1 MTNSKNSTNNSSKSD
16 ELYAIAETSGQQ
28 FWFEVNR
35 YYDIDRLN
43 AKEKDKI
50 TLEKVLLLKD
60 NDSITIGK
68 PYVKDAKIELEVVS
82 HKRDKKILVYKMR
95 PKKKTRRKMGHRQ
108 ELTRVMVKS
117 IKIGKSVPKS
127 SSKKEETVKKE
138 TKPKSE
144 KSTNLTILM
153 AHKKGTGSTRNGRD
167 SNSKRLGVKAY
178 GGEKVTAGSI
188 LIRQRGTSFLP
199 GINVGKGKDDTLF
212 ALKEGTV
219 SFESIKRN
227 LRNRKRV
234 NIVI

>member
-1 MTNSKNSTNNSSKSD
+1 MTNSKNSSNNSKNN

-60 NDSITIGK
+60 KNSITIGK

-117 IKIGKSVPKS
+117 IAVGKSAPKS
-127 SSKKEETVKKE
+127 SSKKETTKKE

-144 KSTNLTILM
+144 KSTN
-153 AHKKGTGSTRNGRD
+153 
-167 SNSKRLGVKAY
+167 
-178 GGEKVTAGSI
+178 
-188 LIRQRGTSFLP
+188 
-199 GINVGKGKDDTLF
+199 
-212 ALKEGTV
+212 
-219 SFESIKRN
+219 
-227 LRNRKRV
+227 
-234 NIVI
+234 

>member
-1 MTNSKNSTNNSSKSD
+1 MTNSKNSNNSSKSN

-60 NDSITIGK
+60 KNSITIGK
-68 PYVKDAKIELEVVS
+68 PYVENAKIELEVVS
-82 HKRDKKILVYKMR
+82 HKRDKKIIVYKMR

-117 IKIGKSVPKS
+117 ITLGKRSPKS
-127 SSKKEETVKKE
+127 SAKKETVKKE

-144 KSTNLTILM
+144 KSTN
-153 AHKKGTGSTRNGRD
+153 
-167 SNSKRLGVKAY
+167 
-178 GGEKVTAGSI
+178 
-188 LIRQRGTSFLP
+188 
-199 GINVGKGKDDTLF
+199 
-212 ALKEGTV
+212 
-219 SFESIKRN
+219 
-227 LRNRKRV
+227 
-234 NIVI
+234 

>member
-1 MTNSKNSTNNSSKSD
+1 MATSKKSPNNSSKEN

-28 FWFEVNR
+28 FWFEVDR

-50 TLEKVLLLKD
+50 LLDKVLLLK
-60 NDSITIGK
+60 NNSEITIGK

-117 IKIGKSVPKS
+117 ISIGKTTPKS
-127 SSKKEETVKKE
+127 SSKKETVKKE

-144 KSTNLTILM
+144 KSN
-153 AHKKGTGSTRNGRD
+153 N
-167 SNSKRLGVKAY
+167 
-178 GGEKVTAGSI
+178 
-188 LIRQRGTSFLP
+188 
-199 GINVGKGKDDTLF
+199 
-212 ALKEGTV
+212 
-219 SFESIKRN
+219 
-227 LRNRKRV
+227 
-234 NIVI
+234 

>member
-1 MTNSKNSTNNSSKSD
+1 MTNSKKSSNNSIKSN

-35 YYDIDRLN
+35 YYDIDKLN

-50 TLEKVLLLKD
+50 TLEKVLLLKEK
-60 NDSITIGK
+60 NSITVGK

-95 PKKKTRRKMGHRQ
+95 PKKKTRKKMGHRQ

-117 IKIGKSVPKS
+117 IKISKSSPKS

-144 KSTNLTILM
+144 KSTN
-153 AHKKGTGSTRNGRD
+153 
-167 SNSKRLGVKAY
+167 
-178 GGEKVTAGSI
+178 
-188 LIRQRGTSFLP
+188 
-199 GINVGKGKDDTLF
+199 
-212 ALKEGTV
+212 
-219 SFESIKRN
+219 
-227 LRNRKRV
+227 
-234 NIVI
+234 

>member
-1 MTNSKNSTNNSSKSD
+1 MTNSKKSSNNSSESN

-28 FWFEVNR
+28 FWFEVDR

-50 TLEKVLLLKD
+50 TLEKVLVLKD
-60 NDSITIGK
+60 QESITIGK
-68 PYVKDAKIELEVVS
+68 PYIKDAKIELEVVS

-117 IKIGKSVPKS
+117 IKIVNSVPKS

-144 KSTNLTILM
+144 KSTN
-153 AHKKGTGSTRNGRD
+153 
-167 SNSKRLGVKAY
+167 
-178 GGEKVTAGSI
+178 
-188 LIRQRGTSFLP
+188 
-199 GINVGKGKDDTLF
+199 
-212 ALKEGTV
+212 
-219 SFESIKRN
+219 
-227 LRNRKRV
+227 
-234 NIVI
+234 

>member
-1 MTNSKNSTNNSSKSD
+1 MTNSKKNSNNSNSN

-28 FWFEVNR
+28 FWFEVDR

-60 NDSITIGK
+60 KDSITVGK
-68 PYVKDAKIELEVVS
+68 PYIKDAKIELEVVS

-117 IKIGKSVPKS
+117 ISIGKGAPKS
-127 SSKKEETVKKE
+127 SSKKETVKKE

-144 KSTNLTILM
+144 KATN
-153 AHKKGTGSTRNGRD
+153 
-167 SNSKRLGVKAY
+167 
-178 GGEKVTAGSI
+178 
-188 LIRQRGTSFLP
+188 
-199 GINVGKGKDDTLF
+199 
-212 ALKEGTV
+212 
-219 SFESIKRN
+219 
-227 LRNRKRV
+227 
-234 NIVI
+234 

>member
-1 MTNSKNSTNNSSKSD
+1 MTNSKNSSNNSSKTN

-28 FWFEVNR
+28 FWFEVDR

-60 NDSITIGK
+60 KNSINIGK

-82 HKRDKKILVYKMR
+82 HRRDKKVLVYKMR

-117 IKIGKSVPKS
+117 ISVGNSVPKT
-127 SSKKEETVKKE
+127 SSKKETIKKE

-144 KSTNLTILM
+144 KSAN
-153 AHKKGTGSTRNGRD
+153 
-167 SNSKRLGVKAY
+167 
-178 GGEKVTAGSI
+178 
-188 LIRQRGTSFLP
+188 
-199 GINVGKGKDDTLF
+199 
-212 ALKEGTV
+212 
-219 SFESIKRN
+219 
-227 LRNRKRV
+227 
-234 NIVI
+234 

>member
-1 MTNSKNSTNNSSKSD
+1 MTNSKNSSNNSSESN

-28 FWFEVNR
+28 FWFEVDR

-50 TLEKVLLLKD
+50 ILEKVLVLKD
-60 NDSITIGK
+60 KESITIGK

-117 IKIGKSVPKS
+117 IKIGNSVPKS
-127 SSKKEETVKKE
+127 SSRKEETVKKE

-144 KSTNLTILM
+144 KSTN
-153 AHKKGTGSTRNGRD
+153 
-167 SNSKRLGVKAY
+167 
-178 GGEKVTAGSI
+178 
-188 LIRQRGTSFLP
+188 
-199 GINVGKGKDDTLF
+199 
-212 ALKEGTV
+212 
-219 SFESIKRN
+219 
-227 LRNRKRV
+227 
-234 NIVI
+234 